1 MVERLGDVLYW
12 TGCAAAIAV
21 AGLFVL
27 AVVDSGRDDW
37 WIVAALG
44 AAYSAGC
51 WVLGRALRYILAGR

>member
-27 AVVDSGRDDW
+27 ALGQHDPGGAAVRFRRSR
-37 WIVAALG
+37 ALG
-44 AAYSAGC
+44 LSTTFSSFSNR
-51 WVLGRALRYILAGR
+51 LL